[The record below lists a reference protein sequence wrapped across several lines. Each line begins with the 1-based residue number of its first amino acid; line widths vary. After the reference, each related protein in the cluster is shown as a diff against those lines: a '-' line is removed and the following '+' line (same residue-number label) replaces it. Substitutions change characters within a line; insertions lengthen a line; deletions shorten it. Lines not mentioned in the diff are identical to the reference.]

1 MMKMSDGFIIVMRI
15 DVRCHDCDGISQST
29 CRDVVD
35 VVGQD
40 CSVAV
45 KLVMGRWRWLKD
57 CGSAT
62 LRFSKM
68 V

>member
-1 MMKMSDGFIIVMRI
+1 MMKMSDEFTIVLRI
-15 DVRCHDCDGISQST
+15 DVRCHDCDEISQST

-35 VVGQD
+35 VVGKD
-40 CSVAV
+40 CSLAV
-45 KLVMGRWRWLKD
+45 KVVMGRWRCSKD

-62 LRFSKM
+62 LRFSKQ